1 MYLANA
7 SSPAI
12 RQRMVD
18 GKLGMITT
26 PKEGRSPATAKVWA
40 ADNGCFGKGYPGDE
54 AYLDWLAKN
63 SKHANRCLFATAPD
77 VVGDA
82 AATLVR
88 SAPFFEPIRAMGYP
102 VAFVAQDG
110 LTVEATPWDQFDVL
124 FIGGTTEFKLGAG
137 SRELIWEA
145 KARGVFVH
153 MGRVNSRKRIRYAS
167 LIGADSV
174 DGTFLAFGP
183 DVNLPKLTRWMD
195 EVNTQTDLMG
205 DASV

>member
-12 RQRMVD
+12 RQRMSD
-18 GKLGMITT
+18 GTLGMITT
-26 PKEGRSPATAKVWA
+26 PREGRSPLAAKVWA

-82 AATLVR
+82 AATLER

-102 VAFVAQDG
+102 VAFIAQDG
-110 LTVEATPWDQFDVL
+110 LTSESTPWDSFDVL
-124 FIGGTTEFKLGAG
+124 FVGGTTEFKLGAEA
-137 SRELIWEA
+137 RALVAEA
-145 KARGVFVH
+145 KSRGKFVH
-153 MGRVNSRKRIRYAS
+153 VGRVNSRKRIRYAS

-174 DGTFLAFGP
+174 DGTYLVFGP
-183 DVNLPKLTRWMD
+183 DTNLPKLTRWMN
-195 EVNTQTDLMG
+195 EVNTQTNLMG
-205 DASV
+205 DVSV